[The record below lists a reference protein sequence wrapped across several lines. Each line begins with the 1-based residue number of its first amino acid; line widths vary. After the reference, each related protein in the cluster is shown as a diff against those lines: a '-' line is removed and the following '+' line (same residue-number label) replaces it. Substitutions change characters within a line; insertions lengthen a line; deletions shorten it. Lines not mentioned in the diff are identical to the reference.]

1 MVEHTEATIV
11 RPGVVLAAGTP
22 KRIYKRSSIE
32 RVSSAPDNLP
42 ICVICNGVH
51 YYGESVEIDG
61 HAIVV
66 VGGNDMP
73 PQYRKFHLS
82 TTGTVTIR

>member
-1 MVEHTEATIV
+1 MDESTDSMIV
-11 RPGVVLAAGTP
+11 QPGVVLAAGP
-22 KRIYKRSSIE
+22 NKRIYKRSSVE
-32 RVSSAPDNLP
+32 RVSAAFDHVP

-73 PQYRKFHLS
+73 RQFRKFHLS
-82 TTGTVTIR
+82 TSGTVTIR